1 MLSWLEGGP
10 EPATI
15 ADANFAPARLL
26 TLRTRNSAAYKG
38 LYALLMR
45 DGCLDF
51 RTGYGIDLQ
60 MYFDE
65 KIDIHHI
72 FPQKWCKANGID
84 AKRCDSV
91 VNTTPISARTNR
103 MIGGNAPSVYLSR
116 VQKSAGT
123 DAGRMNEILRSH
135 LIDPVPLGADDFH
148 SFFETRSHALLE
160 RIERAMGKAISRAL
174 VDAEESSETVEYEDE
189 GEDAA

>member
-1 MLSWLEGGP
+1 
-10 EPATI
+10 
-15 ADANFAPARLL
+15 
-26 TLRTRNSAAYKG
+26 
-38 LYALLMR
+38 
-45 DGCLDF
+45 
-51 RTGYGIDLQ
+51 

-72 FPQKWCKANGID
+72 FPQKWCKANDID

-91 VNTTPISARTNR
+91 VNKTPISARTNR

>member
-1 MLSWLEGGP
+1 
-10 EPATI
+10 
-15 ADANFAPARLL
+15 
-26 TLRTRNSAAYKG
+26 
-38 LYALLMR
+38 
-45 DGCLDF
+45 
-51 RTGYGIDLQ
+51 

-72 FPQKWCKANGID
+72 FPQKWCKANDID

-91 VNTTPISARTNR
+91 VNKTPISARTNR

-123 DAGRMNEILRSH
+123 DAGRMHEILRSH